1 VSHGIDPGVDR
12 RIDRTGGDPKEIQE
26 INNSDSALRKAGSE
40 MALPFIK
47 RSPETLPVI
56 MPTIGS
62 AIFFDKKDCQQ
73 LVRQNIW
80 LLKCQ

>member
-12 RIDRTGGDPKEIQE
+12 RIDRNGGNPQVIQE

-47 RSPETLPVI
+47 GSPETLPVI

-62 AIFFDKKDCQQ
+62 AIFFDRKDCQQ